1 MELKDYF
8 PEMQVGPHPLGDKEW
23 VSVKEGDQYVHFPKS
38 CLSEKERLLLEVG
51 LGQCE
56 VLQPLGSP
64 WQRYLLDHQGNPL
77 SCLRLLSL
85 FTSIISRFYQLT

>member
-23 VSVKEGDQYVHFPKS
+23 VSIKEGDQYVHFPKS

-51 LGQCE
+51 LGQC
-56 VLQPLGSP
+56 
-64 WQRYLLDHQGNPL
+64 
-77 SCLRLLSL
+77 
-85 FTSIISRFYQLT
+85 